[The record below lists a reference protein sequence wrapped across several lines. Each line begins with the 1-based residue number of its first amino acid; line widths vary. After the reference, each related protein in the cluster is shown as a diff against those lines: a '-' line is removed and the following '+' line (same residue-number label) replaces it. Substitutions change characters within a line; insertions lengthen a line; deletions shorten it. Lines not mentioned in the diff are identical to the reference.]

1 MERRGS
7 YLIIVLMAALA
18 FAPGCRTLN
27 LNSPNRLDRPGA
39 DQRRLS
45 PAATQIV
52 EKWSDNAA
60 KVRTLKAQPTV
71 KLTSVDGRRR
81 FSGGVSGR
89 MAMERPRNFKLDL
102 STNFGQV
109 ADIGSN
115 DEMIWFW
122 VKDGTEGVYLAR
134 YTEDGQPSAP
144 LNIDPQW
151 VMEAMGLQ
159 VMTPEQ
165 IAKLDIRRDP
175 ATRHMVFSERRDG
188 PAGERWIKETE
199 MDAAGDV
206 VAHRLF
212 EDHTPRKLL
221 ASAEIEGWQTIALPR
236 EAGSAVPP
244 PGSNDDSAAAEI
256 VLLPEKIKLF
266 WALDQLTIEVRLHN
280 PQVNQP
286 FNDEFRLAQFQPQEK
301 RGQKFID
308 ISDPR
313 LLASKRSR
321 PSATAGSGNAPSDN
335 LAKVSDPPP
344 LARLKEP
351 EPLKAPE
358 IPSVLPGDPTPE
370 GVAPRRVGPVN
381 PSLNVAPSSA
391 STARGDATP
400 ISRRSLPRP
409 R

>member
-1 MERRGS
+1 LERRGS
-7 YLIIVLMAALA
+7 YLLIVVMASLA

-27 LNSPNRLDRPGA
+27 LTSPNRLDRPGA

-45 PAATQIV
+45 PAASEIV

-71 KLTSVDGRRR
+71 KLTSMDGRRR

-89 MAMERPRNFKLDL
+89 LAMERPRNFKLDL

-151 VMEAMGLQ
+151 VMEAMGLS

-175 ATRHMVFSERRDG
+175 NTRHMIFSERRDG
-188 PAGERWIKETE
+188 PSGERWIKETE

-206 VAHRLF
+206 VAHRLL
-212 EDHTPRKLL
+212 EDQTPRKLI

-236 EAGSAVPP
+236 EAGSAEPP
-244 PGSNDDSAAAEI
+244 PASSGSGASET
-256 VLLPEKIKLF
+256 VMLPEKIKLY
-266 WALDQLTIEVRLHN
+266 WALDQLSIEVRLHS

-286 FNDEFRLAQFQPQEK
+286 FNDDFRMAQFRPQEK

-313 LLASKRSR
+313 LLASRRSR
-321 PSATAGSGNAPSDN
+321 PAATMNRSDAGTVQR
-335 LAKVSDPPP
+335 VSDPAP
-344 LARLKEP
+344 LARLKPP

-358 IPSVLPGDPTPE
+358 IPSVLPGDPMPE
-370 GVAPRRVGPVN
+370 GVAPKRVGPVN

-391 STARGDATP
+391 SSARGDSAT

>member
-1 MERRGS
+1 MVRERQAGS
-7 YLIIVLMAALA
+7 GECAMAVAESIDIPVAQSGNDLLRQRVRSAWVFLAPMLIVLALVA
-18 FAPGCRTLN
+18 GWPLLRSIYFSFTDASLTN
-27 LNSPNRLDRPGA
+27 LPGA
-39 DQRRLS
+39 KWIGFDNYLS
-45 PAATQIV
+45 VT
-52 EKWSDNAA
+52 
-60 KVRTLKAQPTV
+60 TLKSGKVLYDGLLVDPLWHLATIVFRGGPES
-71 KLTSVDGRRR
+71 LGSSVAWMG
-81 FSGGVSGR
+81 FLG
-89 MAMERPRNFKLDL
+89 LLL
-102 STNFGQV
+102 SMHFACT
-109 ADIGSN
+109 
-115 DEMIWFW
+115 
-122 VKDGTEGVYLAR
+122 
-134 YTEDGQPSAP
+134 
-144 LNIDPQW
+144 
-151 VMEAMGLQ
+151 
-159 VMTPEQ
+159 
-165 IAKLDIRRDP
+165 
-175 ATRHMVFSERRDG
+175 
-188 PAGERWIKETE
+188 
-199 MDAAGDV
+199 AAGDV
-206 VAHRLF
+206 IAHRLF

-244 PGSNDDSAAAEI
+244 PGSNDASAAAET

-286 FNDEFRLAQFQPQEK
+286 FNEEFRVAQFRPQEK

-321 PSATAGSGNAPSDN
+321 PAATAGSGNAPTDN

-370 GVAPRRVGPVN
+370 GVSPKRVGPVN

>member
-1 MERRGS
+1 MARRGS
-7 YLIIVLMAALA
+7 HLLIAGMAALA
-18 FAPGCRTLN
+18 VLPGCRTLN
-27 LNSPNRLDRPGA
+27 LTSPNRLDRPGA
-39 DQRRLS
+39 EQRRLS
-45 PAATQIV
+45 PAASQIV

-60 KVRTLKAQPTV
+60 KVQTLKAQPTV

-89 MAMERPRNFKLDL
+89 LAMERPRNFKLDL

-159 VMTPEQ
+159 VTSPER

-175 ATRHMVFSERRDG
+175 ATRHMIFSERREG

-199 MDAAGDV
+199 MDAAGDI
-206 VAHRLF
+206 VAHRLI
-212 EDHTPRKLL
+212 EDQTSRKLI

-236 EAGSAVPP
+236 DTADPAPASG
-244 PGSNDDSAAAEI
+244 DT

-280 PQVNQP
+280 PQINQS
-286 FNDEFRLAQFQPQEK
+286 FNDEFRMAQFRPQEK

-313 LLASKRSR
+313 LLASRRSR
-321 PSATAGSGNAPSDN
+321 PAATMNRGDADT
-335 LAKVSDPPP
+335 LTRVSDPAP
-344 LARLKEP
+344 LARLKPP

-358 IPSVLPGDPTPE
+358 IPAVLPGDPAPE

-381 PSLNVAPSSA
+381 PSLNVAPSS
-391 STARGDATP
+391 STQGDAGA